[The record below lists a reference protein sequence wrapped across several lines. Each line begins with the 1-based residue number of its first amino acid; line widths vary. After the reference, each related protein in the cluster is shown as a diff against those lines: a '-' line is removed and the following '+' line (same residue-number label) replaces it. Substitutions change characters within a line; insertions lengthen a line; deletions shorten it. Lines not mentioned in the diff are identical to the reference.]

1 MKNGIIALVWMAL
14 AGVTGCAPAMIQGSS
29 VEATPENLEVWNQVE
44 EYRISLEER
53 DPKRL
58 MGLISREYFDNF
70 ATTDRSEDDY
80 GYAKLEEKMAPVL
93 RSNAKKVRMNIRLTQ
108 IRIVG
113 DTAEADFEYSARF
126 LLSDNGRDV
135 WETRQDFNA
144 ALAREQTSGEF
155 RLCLPGPLDGA
166 APLRFLPIDR
176 RISSH
181 EHPRIG
187 FIGLCDRLLAPEDG

>member
-135 WETRQDFNA
+135 WETRQDFNR
-144 ALAREQTSGEF
+144 LVFAREQNQW
-155 RLCLPGPLDGA
+155 
-166 APLRFLPIDR
+166 
-176 RISSH
+176 RII
-181 EHPRIG
+181 E
-187 FIGLCDRLLAPEDG
+187 GL

>member
-1 MKNGIIALVWMAL
+1 MRMKIGMFALIGIGLVGSM
-14 AGVTGCAPAMIQGSS
+14 GCAPAMIQNSA
-29 VEATPENLEVWNQVE
+29 VEATPENLAVWNQVE

-58 MGLISREYFDNF
+58 MALISREYFDNY

-108 IRIVG
+108 IRITG
-113 DTAEADFEYSARF
+113 DRAEADFEYSARF

-135 WETRQDFNA
+135 WETRQDFNRLVFA
-144 ALAREQTSGEF
+144 WEQEQW
-155 RLCLPGPLDGA
+155 
-166 APLRFLPIDR
+166 
-176 RISSH
+176 RII
-181 EHPRIG
+181 E
-187 FIGLCDRLLAPEDG
+187 GL